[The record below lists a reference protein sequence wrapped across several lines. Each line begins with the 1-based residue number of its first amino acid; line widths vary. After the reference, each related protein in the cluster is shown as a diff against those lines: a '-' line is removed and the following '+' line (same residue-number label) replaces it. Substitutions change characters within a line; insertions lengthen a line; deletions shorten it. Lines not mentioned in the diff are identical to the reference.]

1 MFELLS
7 LAMRYVFVALGG
19 LILIRIV
26 LWFWK
31 DAKEYKKDLSRLPD
45 AGLVGE
51 FRDVTSGKTYPI
63 PREGDMGKG
72 FSCDVRVKGSG
83 VKRHHVQLRF
93 VSGKGLKITPLG
105 GKYMVLNGKRTRSAA
120 YALNG
125 STLRLGQAEWR
136 VCFFIGVN
144 APHPAKV
151 MQMDEE
157 SQGVPFIPDHAPVP
171 DEWGPD
177 EEPTEYGGLY
187 EPVYDE
193 PFASESDSPF
203 SGFELPADGENGESS
218 ELPYYM
224 RKQKAEYTGDG
235 NSENRLYHRRN

>member
-7 LAMRYVFVALGG
+7 LAMRYVFAALGG

-31 DAKEYKKDLSRLPD
+31 DAEEYKKDLSRLPD

-51 FRDVTSGKTYPI
+51 FRNVTNGKTYPI

-83 VKRHHVQLRF
+83 VKRHHVQIRF
-93 VSGKGLKITPLG
+93 VSGKGLRIIPLG
-105 GKYMVLNGKRTRSAA
+105 GKYMVLDGKRTRSAA

-125 STLRLGQAEWR
+125 STLKLGEAELK
-136 VCFFIGVN
+136 VCFFLGVN
-144 APHPAKV
+144 APHPAKL
-151 MQMDEE
+151 MQMDTE
-157 SQGVPFIPDHAPVP
+157 SQEGRFIPDHAPVP
-171 DEWGPD
+171 DEWGP
-177 EEPTEYGGLY
+177 EEELLEYGSLY
-187 EPVYDE
+187 EPVYDD
-193 PFASESDSPF
+193 PFGLETDGSFGEIEISD
-203 SGFELPADGENGESS
+203 DGENGESS

-224 RKQKAEYTGDG
+224 CEQNAEYTEHG
-235 NSENRLYHRRN
+235 NGENRMHRRRH